1 MKVLVLSSKEIIING
16 KLLYKTQLLIKQ
28 DNEEDIFLEIYTNKL
43 YLAGKTYN
51 KVTLKRG
58 SDLKSLKIDKLGE

>member
-1 MKVLVLSSKEIIING
+1 MKVLVLSSKESIING
-16 KLLYKTQLLIKQ
+16 KLFYKTQLLIKQ

-51 KVTLKRG
+51 KVIFKRG